1 MWAHVGSCGLMWA
14 HVGSCGLIWCVRLL
28 FGRICDGGMIPA
40 WGLVLPP
47 SGMIPAL
54 EVWFLPVPFR
64 LMWAHVGSCGLVWAH
79 VGSCGLMWAH
89 VVCLVTVL

>member
-1 MWAHVGSCGLMWA
+1 MWAQVGSCGLMWAHVGSCGLMWAHVGSCGLMWA

-47 SGMIPAL
+47 SGMIA
-54 EVWFLPVPFR
+54 
-64 LMWAHVGSCGLVWAH
+64 A
-79 VGSCGLMWAH
+79 
-89 VVCLVTVL
+89 

>member
-1 MWAHVGSCGLMWA
+1 MWAHVGSYGLMWAHVGSCGLMW
-14 HVGSCGLIWCVRLL
+14 CVWLP
-28 FGRICDGGMIPA
+28 FGRVCDGGMIPA

-79 VGSCGLMWAH
+79 VGSCG
-89 VVCLVTVL
+89 VFGYRSVGFVTVV